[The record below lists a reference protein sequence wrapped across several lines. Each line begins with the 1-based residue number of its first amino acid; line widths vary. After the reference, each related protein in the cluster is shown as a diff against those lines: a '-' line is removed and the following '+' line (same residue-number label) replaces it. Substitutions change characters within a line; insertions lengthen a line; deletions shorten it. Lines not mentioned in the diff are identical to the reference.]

1 MNFFFLFVSPVDIL
15 EFLFSSSS
23 IYLILPQHRGTII
36 DILLR
41 FDIFFCFCGRTFFFP
56 LTNTN
61 VMVQRWTEPHE
72 FIIVFFLIQKVHF
85 VVVTRRLRF

>member
-41 FDIFFCFCGRTFFFP
+41 FDIFFCSVDAPFFSY
-56 LTNTN
+56 LQIR
-61 VMVQRWTEPHE
+61 M
-72 FIIVFFLIQKVHF
+72 
-85 VVVTRRLRF
+85 